1 MGEIHLH
8 VTKERL
14 DELLLDEVIALEE
27 PQAAT
32 ARQLRDAV
40 ARFVVNGDGA
50 YLPAAEAK
58 RALGHVTQAKFV
70 EIAHD
75 LFAQVRGL
83 AVNPTKPDA

>member
-1 MGEIHLH
+1 MSEIHLH

-27 PQAAT
+27 PQAAS

-40 ARFVVNGDGA
+40 ARFVVDEKGA
-50 YLPAAEAK
+50 YLPAAEAR
-58 RALGHVTQAKFV
+58 RALGHVTQARFV

-83 AVNPTKPDA
+83 AVNPTKPGE

>member
-1 MGEIHLH
+1 VGEIHLH

-27 PQAAT
+27 PQAAS

-40 ARFVVNGDGA
+40 ARLMVNGDGA
-50 YLPAAEAK
+50 YLPAAEAR
-58 RALGHVTQAKFV
+58 RALGHVTQARFV

-75 LFAQVRGL
+75 LFRQVRGL
-83 AVNPTKPDA
+83 AVNPTKPGE